1 MLRSLQIDNYVLI
14 SSLEIQFD
22 QGMSVITGETGAGK
36 SIIMGALSLILG
48 NRADTSVLFDKTK
61 KCFVEAV
68 FDVDNLNLQ
77 PFFQENNLDY
87 QQDTIIRREISYS
100 GKSRAFIN
108 DTPVNLPLLKALT
121 SRLID
126 IHSQHQNLLFQ
137 DADFRMNVV
146 DEFARISRE
155 VQDYRTD
162 LAEFKKY
169 DKQLSEL
176 KEIQQSRL
184 EKKDF
189 LEFVFNELSQAQ
201 LKENEQEELEQ
212 EIDFLTHTETIKHN
226 LFQILQLL
234 DENEE
239 NALNFLRQ
247 AQTLCTSISSYRS
260 DIQSINERIE
270 ANYID
275 LKDLVSEI
283 SSLNDKVEY
292 NPVVLEEMKERL
304 DLIYSLEQKH
314 HVNSVPELIAKMN
327 EVGEELSAF
336 TDDDEKIAKAEKQ
349 RASFLSSATQKAE
362 ELSKRRKSV
371 LSILEKQILLKI
383 KALGMP
389 DAQFS
394 VQLSPSSSLQKNGM
408 DDVRFLFSANKG
420 VEVDELEKVASGG
433 EMSRLM
439 LAVKSTISDRSVLPT
454 VVFDE
459 IDVGISGEIA
469 GKVARMMKD
478 MSATRQLLVITHLP
492 QIAAAGSVH
501 YQVFKEVDKD
511 KSHTK
516 VKKLN
521 HSERVEEIAKMMS
534 GEIIGQA
541 ALQAA
546 QDILDQ

>member
-247 AQTLCTSISSYRS
+247 AQALCTSISSYRS

>member
-176 KEIQQSRL
+176 KEIQQNRL

>member
-48 NRADTSVLFDKTK
+48 NRADTSVLFDKNK

-146 DEFARISRE
+146 DEFARISHE
-155 VQDYRTD
+155 VLDYRTD

-247 AQTLCTSISSYRS
+247 AQALCTSISSYRS
-260 DIQSINERIE
+260 DIKSINERIE

-283 SSLNDKVEY
+283 SSLNDKVDY

-389 DAQFS
+389 NAQFS

>member
-77 PFFQENNLDY
+77 PFFQDNNLDY

-146 DEFARISRE
+146 DEFARISHE
-155 VQDYRTD
+155 VLDYRTD
-162 LAEFKKY
+162 LSEFRKY
-169 DKQLSEL
+169 DKLLSEL

-336 TDDDEKIAKAEKQ
+336 TDDDEKIAEAEKQ

-492 QIAAAGSVH
+492 QIAAAGIVH

>member
-1 MLRSLQIDNYVLI
+1 MLRSLQIDNYALI

-155 VQDYRTD
+155 VHDYRTD
-162 LAEFKKY
+162 LAEFRKY
-169 DKQLSEL
+169 DKLLLEL
-176 KEIQQSRL
+176 KEIQQNRL

-212 EIDFLTHTETIKHN
+212 EIDFLTHTESIKHN

-239 NALNFLRQ
+239 NALNFIRQ
-247 AQTLCTSISSYRS
+247 AQALCASISSYRN
-260 DIQSINERIE
+260 DIQSINDRIE

-283 SSLNDKVEY
+283 SSLNDKIEY
-292 NPVVLEEMKERL
+292 NPVVLDEMKQRL

-314 HVNSVPELIAKMN
+314 HVNSISELIDKMN
-327 EVGEELSAF
+327 AVGEELSAF
-336 TDDDEKIAKAEKQ
+336 TDDDQKIAEAEKQ
-349 RASFLSSATQKAE
+349 RTTFLSSATQKAQE
-362 ELSKRRKSV
+362 ISKRRKSI
-371 LSILEKQILLKI
+371 LPLLEKQILLKI
-383 KALGMP
+383 KALGML
-389 DAQFS
+389 DARFS

-408 DDVRFLFSANKG
+408 DDVHFLFSANKG
-420 VEVDELEKVASGG
+420 VEVAELEKVASGG

-439 LAVKSTISDRSVLPT
+439 LAVKSIISDRSVLPT

-469 GKVARMMKD
+469 GKVARMMKE
-478 MSATRQLLVITHLP
+478 MAATRQLLVITHLP

-534 GEIIGQA
+534 GEIVGQA

-546 QDILDQ
+546 QEIIDQ

>member
-176 KEIQQSRL
+176 KEIQQNRL

-336 TDDDEKIAKAEKQ
+336 TDDDEKIAEAEKQ

-546 QDILDQ
+546 QDIPDQ

>member
-176 KEIQQSRL
+176 KEIQQNRL

-336 TDDDEKIAKAEKQ
+336 TDDDEKIAEAEKQ

>member
-126 IHSQHQNLLFQ
+126 IHSQHQNLFFQ

-336 TDDDEKIAKAEKQ
+336 TDDDEKIAEAEKQ

>member
-169 DKQLSEL
+169 DKQLLEL

-212 EIDFLTHTETIKHN
+212 EIVFLTHTETIKHN

-336 TDDDEKIAKAEKQ
+336 TDDDEKIAEAEKQ

>member
-1 MLRSLQIDNYVLI
+1 MLRSLQIDNYALI

-77 PFFQENNLDY
+77 PFFQENNIDY

-146 DEFARISRE
+146 DEFARISHE
-155 VQDYRTD
+155 VLDYRTD
-162 LAEFKKY
+162 LSEFRKY
-169 DKQLSEL
+169 DKLLSEL
-176 KEIQQSRL
+176 KEIQQNRL

-239 NALNFLRQ
+239 NALNFIRQ
-247 AQTLCTSISSYRS
+247 AKALCASISSYRN
-260 DIQSINERIE
+260 DIQYINDRIE

-283 SSLNDKVEY
+283 SSLNDKVDY

-349 RASFLSSATQKAE
+349 RASFLSSATQKAQE
-362 ELSKRRKSV
+362 ISKRRKSI
-371 LSILEKQILLKI
+371 LPLLEKQILLKI
-383 KALGMP
+383 KALGML
-389 DAQFS
+389 DARFS

-408 DDVRFLFSANKG
+408 DDVHFLFSANKG
-420 VEVDELEKVASGG
+420 VEVAELEKVASGG

-439 LAVKSTISDRSVLPT
+439 LAVKSIISDRSVLPT

-469 GKVARMMKD
+469 GKVARMMKE
-478 MSATRQLLVITHLP
+478 MAATRQLLVITHLP

-534 GEIIGQA
+534 GEIVGQA

-546 QDILDQ
+546 QEIIDQ

>member
-87 QQDTIIRREISYS
+87 QQDTIIRREISYN

-176 KEIQQSRL
+176 KEIQQNRL

-247 AQTLCTSISSYRS
+247 AQALCTSISSYRS

-283 SSLNDKVEY
+283 SSLNDKVDY

-314 HVNSVPELIAKMN
+314 RVNSVPELIAKMN

-516 VKKLN
+516 VKKLD

>member
-14 SSLEIQFD
+14 SSLEIQFY

-176 KEIQQSRL
+176 KEIQQNRL

-247 AQTLCTSISSYRS
+247 AQALCTSISSYRS
-260 DIQSINERIE
+260 DIKSINERIE

-314 HVNSVPELIAKMN
+314 HINSVPELIAKMN

-336 TDDDEKIAKAEKQ
+336 TDDDEKIAEAEKQ

>member
-87 QQDTIIRREISYS
+87 QQDTIIRREISYN

-146 DEFARISRE
+146 DEFARISHE

-162 LAEFKKY
+162 LSEFRKY
-169 DKQLSEL
+169 DKLLSEL
-176 KEIQQSRL
+176 KEIQQNRL

-336 TDDDEKIAKAEKQ
+336 TDDDEKIAEAEKQ

-454 VVFDE
+454 IVFDE

>member
-146 DEFARISRE
+146 DEFARISHE
-155 VQDYRTD
+155 VLDYRTD
-162 LAEFKKY
+162 LSEFRKY
-169 DKQLSEL
+169 DKLLSEL
-176 KEIQQSRL
+176 KEIQQNRL

-247 AQTLCTSISSYRS
+247 AQALCTSISSYRS
-260 DIQSINERIE
+260 DIKSINERIE

-283 SSLNDKVEY
+283 SSLNDKVDY

-336 TDDDEKIAKAEKQ
+336 TDDDQKIAEAAKL
-349 RASFLSSATQKAE
+349 RASFLSSATQKAQE
-362 ELSKRRKSV
+362 ISKRRKSV

-541 ALQAA
+541 ALLAA

>member
-77 PFFQENNLDY
+77 PFFQENNIDY

-146 DEFARISRE
+146 DEFARISHE
-155 VQDYRTD
+155 VLDYRTD
-162 LAEFKKY
+162 LSEFRKY
-169 DKQLSEL
+169 DKLLSEL
-176 KEIQQSRL
+176 KEIQQNRL

-201 LKENEQEELEQ
+201 LKENEQEDLEQ
-212 EIDFLTHTETIKHN
+212 EIDFLTHTESIKHN

-239 NALNFLRQ
+239 NALNFIRQ
-247 AQTLCTSISSYRS
+247 AKALCASISSYRN
-260 DIQSINERIE
+260 DIQSINDRIE

-292 NPVVLEEMKERL
+292 NPVVLDEMKQRL

-314 HVNSVPELIAKMN
+314 HVNSISELIDKMN
-327 EVGEELSAF
+327 AVGEELSAF
-336 TDDDEKIAKAEKQ
+336 TDDDQKIAEAEKQ
-349 RASFLSSATQKAE
+349 RTTFLSSATQKAQE
-362 ELSKRRKSV
+362 ISKRRKSI
-371 LSILEKQILLKI
+371 LPLLEKQILLKI
-383 KALGMP
+383 KALGML
-389 DAQFS
+389 DARFS

-408 DDVRFLFSANKG
+408 DDVHFLFSANKG
-420 VEVDELEKVASGG
+420 VEVAELEKVASGG

-439 LAVKSTISDRSVLPT
+439 LAVKSIISDRSVLPT

-469 GKVARMMKD
+469 GKVARMMKE
-478 MSATRQLLVITHLP
+478 MAATRQLLVITHLP

-534 GEIIGQA
+534 GEIVGQA

-546 QDILDQ
+546 QEIIDQ

>member
-247 AQTLCTSISSYRS
+247 AQALCTSISSYRS
-260 DIQSINERIE
+260 DIKSINERIE

-336 TDDDEKIAKAEKQ
+336 TDDDEKIAEAEKQ

>member
-247 AQTLCTSISSYRS
+247 AQALCTSISSYRS

-336 TDDDEKIAKAEKQ
+336 TDDDEKIAEAEKQ

-478 MSATRQLLVITHLP
+478 MSVTRQLLVITHLP

>member
-146 DEFARISRE
+146 DEFARISHE
-155 VQDYRTD
+155 VLDYRTD
-162 LAEFKKY
+162 LSEFRKY
-169 DKQLSEL
+169 DKLLSEL
-176 KEIQQSRL
+176 KEIQQNRL

-201 LKENEQEELEQ
+201 LMENEQEELEQ

-247 AQTLCTSISSYRS
+247 AQALCTSISSYRS
-260 DIQSINERIE
+260 DIKSINERIE

-283 SSLNDKVEY
+283 SSLNDKVDY

-336 TDDDEKIAKAEKQ
+336 TDDDEKIAEAEKQ

>member
-146 DEFARISRE
+146 DEFARISHE
-155 VQDYRTD
+155 VLDYRTD
-162 LAEFKKY
+162 LSEFRKY
-169 DKQLSEL
+169 DKLLSEL
-176 KEIQQSRL
+176 KEIQQNRL

-201 LKENEQEELEQ
+201 LKENELEELEQ

-247 AQTLCTSISSYRS
+247 AQALCTSISSYRS
-260 DIQSINERIE
+260 DIKSINERIE

-283 SSLNDKVEY
+283 SSLNDKVDY

-336 TDDDEKIAKAEKQ
+336 TDDDQKIAEAEKQ
-349 RASFLSSATQKAE
+349 RASFLSSATQKAQE
-362 ELSKRRKSV
+362 ISKRRKSV
-371 LSILEKQILLKI
+371 LSVLEKQILLKI

>member
-336 TDDDEKIAKAEKQ
+336 TDDDEKIAEAEKQ

>member
-87 QQDTIIRREISYS
+87 QHDTIIRREISYS

-336 TDDDEKIAKAEKQ
+336 TDDDEKIAEAEKQ

>member
-87 QQDTIIRREISYS
+87 QQDTIIRREISYN

-155 VQDYRTD
+155 VHDYRTD
-162 LAEFKKY
+162 LAEFRKY
-169 DKQLSEL
+169 DKLLSEL

-239 NALNFLRQ
+239 NVLNFLRQ

-314 HVNSVPELIAKMN
+314 HVNSVPDLIAKMN

-439 LAVKSTISDRSVLPT
+439 LAVKSIISDRSVLPT

-501 YQVFKEVDKD
+501 YQVFKEVNKD

>member
-87 QQDTIIRREISYS
+87 QQDTIIRREISYN

-176 KEIQQSRL
+176 KEIQQNRL

-247 AQTLCTSISSYRS
+247 AQALCTSISSYRS

-283 SSLNDKVEY
+283 SSLNDKVDY

-516 VKKLN
+516 VKKLD

>member
-77 PFFQENNLDY
+77 SFFQENNLDY

-146 DEFARISRE
+146 DEFARISHE
-155 VQDYRTD
+155 VLDYRTD
-162 LAEFKKY
+162 LSEFRKY
-169 DKQLSEL
+169 DKLLSEL

>member
-336 TDDDEKIAKAEKQ
+336 TDDDEKIAEAEKQ

-394 VQLSPSSSLQKNGM
+394 VHLSPSSSLQKNGM

>member
-14 SSLEIQFD
+14 SSLEIQFN

-48 NRADTSVLFDKTK
+48 NRADTSVLFDKNK

-146 DEFARISRE
+146 DEFARISHE
-155 VQDYRTD
+155 VLDYRTD

-247 AQTLCTSISSYRS
+247 AQALCTSISSYRS
-260 DIQSINERIE
+260 DIKSINERIE

-283 SSLNDKVEY
+283 SSLNDKVDY

>member
-137 DADFRMNVV
+137 DADFRINVV

-169 DKQLSEL
+169 DKLLSEL
-176 KEIQQSRL
+176 KEIQQNRL

-247 AQTLCTSISSYRS
+247 AQALCTSISSYRS

-283 SSLNDKVEY
+283 SSLNDKVDY
-292 NPVVLEEMKERL
+292 NPVVLEELKERL

-336 TDDDEKIAKAEKQ
+336 TDDDEKIAEAEKQ

-420 VEVDELEKVASGG
+420 MEVDELEKVASGG

>member
-189 LEFVFNELSQAQ
+189 LDFVFNELSQAQ

-247 AQTLCTSISSYRS
+247 AQALCTSISSYRS
-260 DIQSINERIE
+260 DIKSINERIE

-336 TDDDEKIAKAEKQ
+336 TDDDEKIAEAEKQ